1 MRNVLFVLYYDFSA
15 NSAIHVHNF
24 ANRLAESGHGVAVAV
39 PKNKET
45 GVNLGEQSY
54 TAVNYHEVDGEWAN
68 LFANGKPPEIVHAWT
83 PREIVRL
90 FCEKLAGLC
99 QFALVV
105 HLEDNEEQ
113 ILEVNLGLKFEK
125 LAASRSIEVPI
136 DLSHPRNY
144 RRFLAS
150 ASGVTLIMDR
160 LEEFVPD
167 HIPRMILWPGA
178 DSERFYPRPKD
189 VDYLTSLGVPPQNT
203 VLCYAGN
210 VHSSNAHEVR
220 SLYGAVAM
228 LNREGFPTTLV
239 RAGRDHCPFLGTDDK
254 WARQHSVELGYVRHV
269 DIPQVMNLAD
279 VLVQPGKA
287 DPFNDYRLPSKLPE
301 FFAMG
306 RPVVLPAT
314 NVGRFVRHGE
324 HAWVLLK
331 VDALGIIETVE
342 MLLSDRA
349 LTQRLSDGALRF
361 REEHFSWKANVKK
374 LADFYE
380 QLIPARAAA
389 G

>member
-1 MRNVLFVLYYDFSA
+1 MANILFALYYDFSA

-24 ANRLAESGHGVAVAV
+24 ANRLAARGHGVAVAV

-45 GVNLGEQSY
+45 GANLGEQHY
-54 TAVNYHEVDGEWAN
+54 ATVNFHEVAGEWN
-68 LFANGKPPEIVHAWT
+68 TVFANGKPPDIVHAWT

-90 FCEKLAGLC
+90 FCEKVAGLC
-99 QFALVV
+99 SFALVV

-125 LAASRSIEVPI
+125 LVASPSIDVPI
-136 DLSHPRNY
+136 ELSHPRNY

-178 DSERFYPRPKD
+178 DTDKFRSQPKD
-189 VDYLTSLGVPPQNT
+189 LNYLTSLGIPADHT
-203 VLCYAGN
+203 VLCYTGN

-220 SLYGAVAM
+220 SVYVAVAM

-254 WARQHSVELGYVRHV
+254 WALQFSVDLGYVKHV
-269 DIPQVMNLAD
+269 DIPPVLNLAD

-287 DPFNDYRLPSKLPE
+287 DRFNDYRLPSKLPE

-306 RPVVLPAT
+306 RPVILPAT
-314 NVGRFVRHGE
+314 NVGRFVRSGE
-324 HAWVLLK
+324 HAVVLSK
-331 VDALGIIETVE
+331 VDALGIVEAIE
-342 MLLSDRA
+342 LLLNDPA
-349 LTQRLSDGALRF
+349 LTQRLSAGAVQF
-361 REEHFSWKANVKK
+361 GAEHFNWDTNAQK
-374 LADFYE
+374 LERFYE
-380 QLIPARAAA
+380 QLLGR
-389 G
+389 

>member
-24 ANRLAESGHGVAVAV
+24 ANCLAASGHSVAVAV

-45 GVNLGEQSY
+45 GANLGEQSY
-54 TAVNYHEVDGEWAN
+54 TAVNYHEVDGEWAK
-68 LFANGKPPEIVHAWT
+68 LFANGKPPEVVHAWT

-99 QFALVV
+99 RFALVI

-113 ILEVNLGLKFEK
+113 ILEVNLGLKFET
-125 LAASRSIEVPI
+125 LAASPSIDVPI
-136 DLSHPRNY
+136 ELSHPRNY

-160 LEEFVPD
+160 LEEFVPE
-167 HIPRMILWPGA
+167 HVPRMVLWPGA
-178 DSERFYPRPKD
+178 DTDRFASRPKD
-189 VDYLTSLGVPPQNT
+189 LDYLTSLGVPAGNT
-203 VLCYAGN
+203 IFCYTGN

-220 SLYGAVAM
+220 SLYVAVAI
-228 LNREGFPTTLV
+228 LNREGVPTTLV
-239 RAGRDHCPFLGTDDK
+239 RAGQDHCPFLGADDK
-254 WARQHSVELGYVRHV
+254 WARQHSIALGYVKHV
-269 DIPQVMNLAD
+269 DIPQVLNLAD

-287 DPFNDYRLPSKLPE
+287 DRFNDYRLPSKLPE

-314 NVGRFVRHGE
+314 NVGRFVEHGK
-324 HAWVLLK
+324 HAWVLPK
-331 VDALGIIETVE
+331 VNALGIVETTE
-342 MLLSDRA
+342 MLLNDRS
-349 LTQRLSDGALRF
+349 LMQRLAEGALRF
-361 REEHFSWKANVKK
+361 GKEHFDWNLNAKK
-374 LADFYE
+374 LEDFYE
-380 QLIPARAAA
+380 QLLA